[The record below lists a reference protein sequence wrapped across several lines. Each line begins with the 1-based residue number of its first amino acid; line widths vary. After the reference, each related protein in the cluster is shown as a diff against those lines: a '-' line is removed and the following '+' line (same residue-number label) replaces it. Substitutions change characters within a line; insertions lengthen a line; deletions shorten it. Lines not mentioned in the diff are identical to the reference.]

1 MKTVLA
7 SAPSNIA
14 LIKYMGKVAP
24 SVGASGNLPT
34 NASLSY
40 TLDHLR
46 TFVRLT
52 VVTGTEDRWEPLEG
66 PEYEP
71 FRLSTNGVQRFLSHL
86 QFLKNQWGV
95 TEKFLVQSA
104 NNFPADCG
112 LASSASSFA
121 ALTLAAAEMFQTLKP
136 QTWGLDLKVLSSLSR
151 QGSGSSCRS
160 LYTPWALWAKEYA
173 EPVALPYAKLIHQV
187 IIVEDAKKEIS
198 SSAAHKL
205 VAKSSLFPGRIERA
219 ELRLKQLTESLQE
232 KNWQQSFRIVWA
244 EFWDMHA
251 LFATAEEPFMYMT
264 AGSQLVLQE
273 ILQYWKEQGHG
284 PLVTMDAGANI
295 HFLWQP
301 EQREAA
307 KAQAK
312 RWSEQ
317 FRVISSDDFQ
327 DLGVGR

>member
-1 MKTVLA
+1 MKSVLS

-14 LIKYMGKVAP
+14 LIKYMGKIETF
-24 SVGASGNLPT
+24 GNLPT

-52 VVTGTEDRWEPLEG
+52 VIQGSQDRWEALEG
-66 PEYEP
+66 PQYEP
-71 FRLSTNGVQRFLSHL
+71 LRLSASGQQRFLNHL
-86 QFLKNQWGV
+86 QFLKSQWGV
-95 TEKFLVQSA
+95 QENFLVESA

-121 ALTLAAAEMFQTLKP
+121 ALTLAAAEMFQSFKP
-136 QTWGLDLKVLSSLSR
+136 QSWGADRKFLSSLSR

-160 LYTPWALWAKEYA
+160 LFTPWALWAKEYA
-173 EPVALPYAKLIHQV
+173 EPLALPYQKLIHQV
-187 IIVEDAKKEIS
+187 IIVEASKKEIS

-219 ELRLKQLTESLQE
+219 ELRLSQLTASLE
-232 KNWQQSFRIVWA
+232 AKDWAKSFKICWA

-251 LFATAEEPFMYMT
+251 LFATCEDPFMYMT
-264 AGSQLVLQE
+264 AGSQLVLE
-273 ILQYWKEQGHG
+273 EVLQYWKDQGQG

-295 HFLWQP
+295 HLLWQP
-301 EQREAA
+301 DQKEAA
-307 KAQAK
+307 RAMAK
-312 RWSEQ
+312 RWEEQ
-317 FRVISSDDFQ
+317 FRVLSSEAAI
-327 DLGVGR
+327 R